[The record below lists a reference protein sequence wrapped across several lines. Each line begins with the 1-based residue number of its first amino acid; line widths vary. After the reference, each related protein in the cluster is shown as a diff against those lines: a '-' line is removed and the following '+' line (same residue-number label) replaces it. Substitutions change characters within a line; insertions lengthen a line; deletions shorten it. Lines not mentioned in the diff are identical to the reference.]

1 MSLSWEERGVN
12 QQFGT
17 DSFSGLAD
25 GSYYDPEV
33 MATLKRIFD
42 LICKEA
48 AIPVNA
54 TAERNWLA
62 RQMLSA
68 WSANPDGA
76 GLIHAARKAVAD
88 YRL

>member
-1 MSLSWEERGVN
+1 MN
-12 QQFGT
+12 QQFST
-17 DSFSGLAD
+17 DSFSVLAD
-25 GSYYDPEV
+25 GRYYDPDV

-42 LICKEA
+42 LICNEA

-68 WSANPDGA
+68 RRANSDGA
-76 GLIHAARKAVAD
+76 GLIPARKAVAD
-88 YRL
+88 YRK

>member
-1 MSLSWEERGVN
+1 MN
-12 QQFGT
+12 QQFST
-17 DSFSGLAD
+17 DSFSKLTNG
-25 GSYYDPEV
+25 GFYGPEV

-48 AIPVNA
+48 EIPVNA

-62 RQMLSA
+62 RQMLAA
-68 WSANPDGA
+68 WSTNPDGA

-88 YRL
+88 YRK